1 MYFCLFDIS
10 VSLLKPSRMSGDN
23 GKASD
28 ENGEK
33 NVILE
38 RISSLF
44 GKEISRLFEG
54 KIVSY
59 WFMQP

>member
-1 MYFCLFDIS
+1 
-10 VSLLKPSRMSGDN
+10 MSGDN

-33 NVILE
+33 NLILE

-54 KIVSY
+54 KIASF